1 MRLLPK
7 RRSGATMSIVPD
19 RPLLPTES
27 LTATVTLDEQ
37 LDDVTDARIEIGY
50 LNTYKY
56 EWAPATG
63 GSLASGGTYGGPGGY
78 KDATDFVH
86 VIDEPLVFA
95 GGTLM
100 AGTYSATLRLPSW
113 SPGSSDPAIDW
124 VARLKVERKGKDP
137 EAEAHFTVLTPAPD
151 PLPTQSRFVQGER
164 AMANSIHFAIATDA
178 LAYRA
183 GSVMRGTISVT
194 PGEPVTKSAKAD
206 VRFLRQQI
214 SHPLERNPSPLI
226 EWFSRPH
233 VTVAD
238 DLTLQQGVTT
248 EIPFEITLPVDA
260 APTTEAVHNSLE
272 WWVVATIT
280 YSGMTGAIEK
290 ARREIVVYNG

>member
-7 RRSGATMSIVPD
+7 RKSGATMSIAPD

-63 GSLASGGTYGGPGGY
+63 SGIATGNTYSSPGGY

-86 VIDEPLVFA
+86 VIDEPIVYA
-95 GGTLM
+95 GGSLM
-100 AGTYSATLRLPSW
+100 AGTHSATLRLPSW
-113 SPGSSDPAIDW
+113 SPGSSSAVEW
-124 VARLKVERKGKDP
+124 VARLKVERKGRDP
-137 EAEAHFTVLTPAPD
+137 EAEATFTALTPAPD
-151 PLPTQSRFVQGER
+151 PLPTKTRFAEHES
-164 AMANSIHFAIATDA
+164 ALASSIDFAIALDA

-183 GSVMRGTISVT
+183 GSVVKGTISAT
-194 PGEPVTKSAKAD
+194 SREPVTKTATAD
-206 VRFLRQQI
+206 VRFLRQQV
-214 SHPLERNPSPLI
+214 SHPLERRPSPRI

-233 VTVAD
+233 IKVAEN
-238 DLTLQQGVTT
+238 LQLQQGVTT
-248 EIPFEITLPVDA
+248 EIPFELPLPADA
-260 APTTEAVHNSLE
+260 DPTTEAVHNSLE

-290 ARREIVVYNG
+290 ARREIVVFNG

>member
-1 MRLLPK
+1 M
-7 RRSGATMSIVPD
+7 TIVPD

-27 LTATVTLDEQ
+27 ITATVTLDEQ

-56 EWAPATG
+56 EWAR
-63 GSLASGGTYGGPGGY
+63 ASGGSIATGNTYSGPGGY

-86 VIDEPLVFA
+86 VIDEPIVYA

-113 SPGSSDPAIDW
+113 SPGSSSAVDW

-137 EAEAHFTVLTPAPD
+137 EAETHFNVLTPAPD
-151 PLPTQSRFVQGER
+151 PLPTETRLVQGER
-164 AMANSIHFAIATDA
+164 AMANSIHFDLVTAA

-183 GSVMRGTISVT
+183 GSPVRGTISVT

-214 SHPLERNPSPLI
+214 SHPLGRNPSPRI

-233 VTVAD
+233 ITVAE
-238 DLTLQQGVTT
+238 DLALEQGVMT
-248 EIPFEITLPVDA
+248 EIPFELTVPADA
-260 APTTEAVHNSLE
+260 DPTTEAVHNSIE

-280 YSGMTGAIEK
+280 YAGMTGAIEK

>member
-7 RRSGATMSIVPD
+7 RKSGATMTIVPD

-56 EWAPATG
+56 EWAA
-63 GSLASGGTYGGPGGY
+63 ASGGGLVSGPYSGPGGY

-113 SPGSSDPAIDW
+113 SPGSSSAVAW
-124 VARLKVERKGKDP
+124 VARLKIDRKGKDP
-137 EAEAHFTVLTPAPD
+137 DAEATFAVLSPAPD
-151 PLPTQSRFVQGER
+151 PLPTKTRFVEHES
-164 AMANSIHFAIATDA
+164 ALASSVDFAITLDA

-183 GSVMRGTISVT
+183 GGVVKGTISAT

-206 VRFLRQQI
+206 VRFLRHQI
-214 SHPLERNPSPLI
+214 SHPLERRPSPRI

-233 VTVAD
+233 VTVAEN
-238 DLTLQQGVTT
+238 LALQQGVTT
-248 EIPFEITLPVDA
+248 DIPFELTLPADA
-260 APTTEAVHNSLE
+260 DPTTEAVHNSLE
-272 WWVVATIT
+272 WWVVATVT
-280 YSGMTGAIEK
+280 YAGMTGAIEK

>member
-1 MRLLPK
+1 VRLLPK
-7 RRSGATMSIVPD
+7 RKSGATMTIVPD

-27 LTATVTLDEQ
+27 LTATVTLDDQ

-56 EWAPATG
+56 EWAGATG
-63 GSLASGGTYGGPGGY
+63 GSLSSGGTYGGPGGY

-113 SPGSSDPAIDW
+113 SPGTSEKAVTW
-124 VARLKVERKGKDP
+124 VARLKVERKGRDP
-137 EAEAHFTVLTPAPD
+137 DAEAEFTVLAPAPD
-151 PLPTQSRFVQGER
+151 PLPTETRLVQGESALNR
-164 AMANSIHFAIATDA
+164 SIRFDLVTDK

-183 GSVMRGTISVT
+183 GELVRGTISAT
-194 PGEPVTKSAKAD
+194 PGEPVTKAATVD
-206 VRFLRQQI
+206 VRFFRPQI
-214 SHPLERNPSPLI
+214 SHPLEKPPSPRI

-233 VTVAD
+233 IKVAEGVM
-238 DLTLQQGVTT
+238 LQQGVTT
-248 EIPFEITLPVDA
+248 QFPFELTVPPDA
-260 APTTEAVHNSLE
+260 DPTTEAVHNSLE

-280 YSGMTGAIEK
+280 YAGLTGGIEK
-290 ARREIVVYNG
+290 ARREIVVYTG

>member
-7 RRSGATMSIVPD
+7 RKSGATMSVVPD

-56 EWAPATG
+56 EWAPAT
-63 GSLASGGTYGGPGGY
+63 SSSITMSGTYGGPGGY

-100 AGTYSATLRLPSW
+100 AGTHSATLRLPSW
-113 SPGSSDPAIDW
+113 SPGSSSAVAW

-137 EAEAHFTVLTPAPD
+137 EAEAHFAVLTPAPD
-151 PLPTQSRFVQGER
+151 PLPTESRLVQGER
-164 AMANSIHFAIATDA
+164 AMANSIHFGLVTDA

-183 GSVMRGTISVT
+183 GSVVRGTISVT
-194 PGEPVTKSAKAD
+194 PGEPVTKSARAD
-206 VRFLRQQI
+206 VRFFRQQI
-214 SHPLERNPSPLI
+214 SHPLERNPSPRI

-233 VTVAD
+233 VTVAE
-238 DLTLQQGVTT
+238 DLALQ
-248 EIPFEITLPVDA
+248 
-260 APTTEAVHNSLE
+260 
-272 WWVVATIT
+272 
-280 YSGMTGAIEK
+280 
-290 ARREIVVYNG
+290 

>member
-7 RRSGATMSIVPD
+7 RRSGATMTIVPD

-63 GSLASGGTYGGPGGY
+63 SGIATGNTYSSPGGY
-78 KDATDFVH
+78 RDTTDFVH

-113 SPGSSDPAIDW
+113 SPGSSFAVDW
-124 VARLKVERKGKDP
+124 VARLKVDRKGKDP
-137 EAEAHFTVLTPAPD
+137 EAEATFTVLTPAPD
-151 PLPTQSRFVQGER
+151 PLPTKTRFVEHES
-164 AMANSIHFAIATDA
+164 ALASSIDFAITLDA

-183 GSVMRGTISVT
+183 GTVVKGTISVT

-206 VRFLRQQI
+206 VRFLRQQV
-214 SHPLERNPSPLI
+214 SHPLERRPSPRI
-226 EWFSRPH
+226 EWFSRPQ
-233 VTVAD
+233 VVVAE
-238 DLTLQQGVTT
+238 DLALQQGVTT
-248 EIPFEITLPVDA
+248 EIPFELTVPADA
-260 APTTEAVHNSLE
+260 DPTTEAVHNSIE

-280 YSGMTGAIEK
+280 YAGMTGAIEK
-290 ARREIVVYNG
+290 ARREIVVFTG

>member
-7 RRSGATMSIVPD
+7 RKSGATMTIVPD

-27 LTATVTLDEQ
+27 LTGTVTLDDQ
-37 LDDVTDARIEIGY
+37 LDEVTDARIEIGY

-56 EWAPATG
+56 EWAAPSGGGIATG
-63 GSLASGGTYGGPGGY
+63 NTYSSPGGY
-78 KDATDFVH
+78 KDTTDFVH

-113 SPGSSDPAIDW
+113 SPGSSFAIAW
-124 VARLKVERKGKDP
+124 VARLRVERKGKDP
-137 EAEAHFTVLTPAPD
+137 EAEASFTVLSPSPD
-151 PLPTQSRFVQGER
+151 PLPTETRLVQGER
-164 AMANSIHFAIATDA
+164 AIANSIHFDLVTDA
-178 LAYRA
+178 PAYRA
-183 GSVMRGTISVT
+183 GSVVKGTISVT
-194 PGEPVTKSAKAD
+194 PAEPVTKSARAD
-206 VRFLRQQI
+206 VRFSRPQI
-214 SHPLERNPSPLI
+214 SHPLEHRPSPRI

-233 VTVAD
+233 VTVAE
-238 DLTLQQGVTT
+238 DLALEQGVTT
-248 EIPFEITLPVDA
+248 EIPFELTLPADA
-260 APTTEAVHNSLE
+260 DPTTEAVHNSIE

-280 YSGMTGAIEK
+280 YAGMTGAIEK